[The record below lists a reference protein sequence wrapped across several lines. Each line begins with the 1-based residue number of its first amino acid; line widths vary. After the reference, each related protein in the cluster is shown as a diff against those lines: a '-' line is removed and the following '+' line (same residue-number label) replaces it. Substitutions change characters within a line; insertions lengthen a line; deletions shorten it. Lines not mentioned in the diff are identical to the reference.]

1 MPVVLWRDDPVIE
14 PRVEHLL
21 ELPEDVFRR
30 MHVHLQGGSGV
41 AVWRKIECHTIF
53 APWPGKITTRWK
65 HFLCCHWLLDVL
77 SCFVTNS
84 HKKYV
89 GQPQTATPSNS
100 CQKLSLSL
108 PASTCRPWF
117 NPGIVTCTLWKPAKK
132 TIHGNSEDFT
142 TPYQTAKN
150 AMKIQTYHVK
160 TSFRHLKPDWPD
172 EYTLSIL

>member
-1 MPVVLWRDDPVIE
+1 MPMVLWRDDPVIE

-132 TIHGNSEDFT
+132 DQPSIEIQMISRLLQPNSFHYNELNELYEQF
-142 TPYQTAKN
+142 
-150 AMKIQTYHVK
+150 
-160 TSFRHLKPDWPD
+160 W
-172 EYTLSIL
+172 